1 MSQGAAFSPLF
12 TDLYEITMAA
22 GYHAHGMNQRATFSV
37 YVRGSQYRNYY
48 LAAGVVDVV
57 KALAGFHFSDDE
69 LAYLE
74 STGRFAADFLVTL
87 AGMTFTGDAVAMPE
101 GTIFFPNEPILEISA
116 PVIEAQMVETFV
128 LNALGLPTMVAT
140 KAARCVEAA
149 GGRPIV
155 DFSLRRTQGYD
166 AGMQVARSAYLAGFA
181 GTSNVLAGKQFGIPV
196 SGTMAH
202 SFVTAFASE
211 PEAFAAYARVFPD
224 QTVLLIDT
232 YDVETG
238 ARHAVETARS
248 LSDQGHA
255 LAGVRLDSGDMAGQ
269 SRMVRRIF
277 DDAGFPEVKIFASS
291 SLDEFAIA
299 ELIAGGAC
307 IDAFGVGT
315 RMGVSADRPY
325 LDIVYKLVHIDGRDV
340 RKTST
345 GKVILAGEKQV
356 FRRVDADGRL
366 SEDII
371 GSRREEIPDT
381 IALLR
386 PVLRGGQPVGDPPT
400 LEDARRR
407 AERQRAAL
415 PGRYKSLDRPPE
427 FPVRISD
434 ALRARQPGPTGP

>member
-1 MSQGAAFSPLF
+1 MPHSTAFSPLF

-22 GYHAHGMNQRATFSV
+22 GYHAHGMNPPATFSV
-37 YVRGSQYRNYY
+37 FVRGSQYRNYY
-48 LAAGVVDVV
+48 LAAGVGDVV
-57 KALAGFHFSDDE
+57 NALSDFHFVNED

-74 STGRFAADFLVTL
+74 STGRFSTDFLQYL
-87 AGMTFTGDAVAMPE
+87 AGMTFTGDIIAMPE
-101 GTIFFPNEPILEISA
+101 GTIFFPDEPIMEITA
-116 PVIEAQMVETFV
+116 PVIEAQLVETFI

-155 DFSLRRTQGYD
+155 DFSLRRTQGWD
-166 AGMQVARSAYLAGFA
+166 AGMQVARSTYLAGCA
-181 GTSNVLAGKQFGIPV
+181 GTSNVLAGKRFGIPI

-211 PEAFAAYARVFPD
+211 PDAFAAYARVFPD

-248 LSDQGHA
+248 LRGQGHE
-255 LAGVRLDSGDMAGQ
+255 LAGVRLDSGDMAAQ
-269 SRMVRRIF
+269 SRLVRRIF

-291 SLDEFAIA
+291 SLDEFSITK
-299 ELIAGGAC
+299 LIAGGAC

-345 GKVILAGEKQV
+345 GKITLAGEKQV
-356 FRRVDADGRL
+356 FRRMDADGRMV
-366 SEDII
+366 EDII
-371 GSRREEIPDT
+371 GSRGETIPET
-381 IALLR
+381 TALLR
-386 PVLRGGQPVGDPPT
+386 PVLTGGTPAGDPPA

-415 PGRYKSLDRPPE
+415 PGQYKSLDRPAQ

-434 ALRARQPGPTGP
+434 ALLARQPESTDP